1 MRLPGRARLQY
12 LRELVMHLTRR
23 ELSLSYRDTVLGW
36 SWPLARQI
44 VQLAVLVFVFSKV
57 LNLGIKNYPAFVF
70 CGLIAWTWFSSG
82 MITAT
87 RSILANRHFGM
98 RPGFPTAVLPIIAIS
113 VALFDAI
120 VALPL
125 LLVLLAAG
133 HLLTPTALLLPVLFA
148 VQFLLMS
155 GLAWFGASLSVFLR
169 DIPNLVGVIV
179 LLGFY
184 VTPIWFDVTRVPER
198 YRWVLDLNPAAV
210 LIEADRAVLLG
221 HRWPSVAA
229 LIILGVG
236 SFIVAAS
243 GYLCFRHLSLDFADE
258 L

>member
-1 MRLPGRARLQY
+1 MRMPGRDRLRY
-12 LRELVMHLTRR
+12 LRELVMHLTVR
-23 ELSLSYRDTVLGW
+23 ELSLNYRDTVLGW
-36 SWPLARQI
+36 SWPLARQL

-70 CGLIAWTWFSSG
+70 CGLIAWTWFSTGILAAS
-82 MITAT
+82 

-98 RPGFPTAVLPIIAIS
+98 RPRFPTAVLPIIAVS

-120 VALPL
+120 VALPIL
-125 LLVLLAAG
+125 VVLLAAG
-133 HLLTPTALLLPVLFA
+133 HELSPTALLLPLVFV
-148 VQFLLMS
+148 VQFVLMS
-155 GLAWFGASLSVFLR
+155 GLAWFCASLSVFLR

-184 VTPIWFDVTRVPER
+184 VTPIWFDVSRVPER

-210 LIEADRAVLLG
+210 LIEADRAILLG
-221 HRWPSVAA
+221 HPWPPVAA
-229 LIILGVG
+229 LITVGFG
-236 SFIVAAS
+236 SFVLAAS
-243 GYLCFRHLSLDFADE
+243 GYLCFRRLSRDFADE